1 MADEKEMSVFEKL
14 SNELSLGNS
23 DNMSILEKYQDEI
36 FEADIHL
43 WGVLVTLL
51 HSRESLVDIDKSWVP
66 DNDDSKEVIKNA
78 CQILGYSF
86 KTLAEKIGV
95 AESSLRSASSTGKV
109 TQQVINSIKM
119 LYEIECLRDELSDY
133 QSLRDA
139 IRKAIQQ

>member
-1 MADEKEMSVFEKL
+1 MENKMSIFKKIN
-14 SNELSLGNS
+14 NELSLASS
-23 DNMSILEKYQDEI
+23 DNMAVLEKYRDEI
-36 FEADIHL
+36 FDIDIDL
-43 WGVLVTLL
+43 WDIFTTLL
-51 HSRESLVDIDKSWVP
+51 YARESLVDVDKLWDP
-66 DNDDSKEVIKNA
+66 DDDDSKEVIKNA

-119 LYEIECLRDELSDY
+119 LYEIESLRRELSDY

-139 IRKAIQQ
+139 IRRAIRQ

>member
-1 MADEKEMSVFEKL
+1 MAEEKENVFEKL
-14 SNELSLGNS
+14 SNELSLASN
-23 DNMSILEKYQDEI
+23 DNMAILEKYRNEI
-36 FEADIHL
+36 F
-43 WGVLVTLL
+43 
-51 HSRESLVDIDKSWVP
+51 DIDVNLWSIFVSLLYAKESIDKGWVP
-66 DNDDSKEVIKNA
+66 DNDDGKEIIKNA

>member
-1 MADEKEMSVFEKL
+1 MAEEKENVFEKL
-14 SNELSLGNS
+14 SNELSLASN
-23 DNMSILEKYQDEI
+23 DNMAILEKYRNEI
-36 FEADIHL
+36 FDIDVNL
-43 WGVLVTLL
+43 WSIFISLL
-51 HSRESLVDIDKSWVP
+51 YAKESFIDIDKGWVP
-66 DNDDSKEVIKNA
+66 DNDDGKEIIKNA

>member
-1 MADEKEMSVFEKL
+1 MENKMSIFKKIN
-14 SNELSLGNS
+14 NELSLASS
-23 DNMSILEKYQDEI
+23 DNMAVLEKYRDEI
-36 FEADIHL
+36 FNIDIDL
-43 WGVLVTLL
+43 WDIFTTLL
-51 HSRESLVDIDKSWVP
+51 YARESLVDVDMFWDP
-66 DNDDSKEVIKNA
+66 DDDDSKEVIKNS

-119 LYEIECLRDELSDY
+119 LYEIECLRRELSDY

-139 IRKAIQQ
+139 IRRAIRQ

>member
-1 MADEKEMSVFEKL
+1 MENKMSIFKKIN
-14 SNELSLGNS
+14 NELSLASS
-23 DNMSILEKYQDEI
+23 DNMSVLEKYRDEI
-36 FEADIHL
+36 FDIDIDL
-43 WGVLVTLL
+43 WDIFTTLL
-51 HSRESLVDIDKSWVP
+51 YARESLVDVDKFWDP
-66 DNDDSKEVIKNA
+66 DDDDSKEVIKNA

-119 LYEIECLRDELSDY
+119 LYEIECLRSELSDY

-139 IRKAIQQ
+139 IRRAIRQ

>member
-1 MADEKEMSVFEKL
+1 MENKMSIFKKIN
-14 SNELSLGNS
+14 NELSLAGS
-23 DNMSILEKYQDEI
+23 DNMSVLEKYRDEI
-36 FEADIHL
+36 FDIDIDL
-43 WGVLVTLL
+43 WDIFTTLL
-51 HSRESLVDIDKSWVP
+51 YARESLVDVDRFWDP
-66 DNDDSKEVIKNA
+66 DDDDSKEVIKNA

-119 LYEIECLRDELSDY
+119 LYEIECLRNELSDY

-139 IRKAIQQ
+139 IRRAIRQ

>member
-1 MADEKEMSVFEKL
+1 MENKMSIFKKIN
-14 SNELSLGNS
+14 NELSLASS
-23 DNMSILEKYQDEI
+23 DNMSVLEKYRDEI
-36 FEADIHL
+36 LDIDIDL
-43 WGVLVTLL
+43 WDIFTTLL
-51 HSRESLVDIDKSWVP
+51 YARESLVDVDRFWDP
-66 DNDDSKEVIKNA
+66 DDDDSKEVIKNA

-119 LYEIECLRDELSDY
+119 LYEIECLRNELSDY

-139 IRKAIQQ
+139 IRRAIRQ

>member
-1 MADEKEMSVFEKL
+1 MENKMSIFKKIN
-14 SNELSLGNS
+14 NELSLASS
-23 DNMSILEKYQDEI
+23 DNMAVLEKYRDEI
-36 FEADIHL
+36 FNIDIDL
-43 WGVLVTLL
+43 WDIFTTLL
-51 HSRESLVDIDKSWVP
+51 YARESLVDVDMFWDP
-66 DNDDSKEVIKNA
+66 DDDDSKEVIKNA

-119 LYEIECLRDELSDY
+119 LYEIECLRRELSDY

-139 IRKAIQQ
+139 IRRAIRQ

>member
-1 MADEKEMSVFEKL
+1 MSV
-14 SNELSLGNS
+14 
-23 DNMSILEKYQDEI
+23 LEKYRDEI
-36 FEADIHL
+36 FDIDIDL
-43 WGVLVTLL
+43 WDIFTTLL
-51 HSRESLVDIDKSWVP
+51 YARESLVDVDRFWDP
-66 DNDDSKEVIKNA
+66 DDDDSKEVIKNA

-119 LYEIECLRDELSDY
+119 LYEIECLRNELSDY

-139 IRKAIQQ
+139 IRRAIRQ